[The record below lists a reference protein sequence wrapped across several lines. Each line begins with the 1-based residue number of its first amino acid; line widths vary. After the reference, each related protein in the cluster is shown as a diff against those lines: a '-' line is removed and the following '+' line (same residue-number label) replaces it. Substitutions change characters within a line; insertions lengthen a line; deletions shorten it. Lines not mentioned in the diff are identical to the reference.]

1 MVADRRIPDLR
12 HSEPQRS
19 RMLCEDFIRNCVVS
33 HDTKKEWVSSSSG
46 AFCVCVC
53 VGVNIKGAV
62 MNHSGSCVACFSDA
76 DFILAQLLKLVITVL
91 GSVGD
96 RSRYVTWHLV
106 LSGFC

>member
-1 MVADRRIPDLR
+1 M
-12 HSEPQRS
+12 
-19 RMLCEDFIRNCVVS
+19 
-33 HDTKKEWVSSSSG
+33 
-46 AFCVCVC
+46 C

-106 LSGFC
+106 LSGVLLGEGFFLGSCDQCY